1 MNKKNMIAMISM
13 VMILL
18 ALATLAIAVIEQ
30 PPRMVH
36 EDGVVEGVDL
46 YFHYY
51 GWPDGMSL
59 LVVDHVSLKQRKQ
72 GEEEWGR
79 WRAGGSSSTSKQ
91 LGAVPWGRPHYR
103 HSEDKLIA
111 IGIRSSEGRRDVEG
125 DMIAEIEVRFSHEF
139 NSQKPFFARLDIEG
153 RTLEL
158 SSDTIVFVD
167 HQLDGSFTVNRI
179 ETDLTDLVG
188 VAGEFEDVP
197 PGTRGV
203 PHRDDIKAYL
213 LESSFILELLGVD
226 QQEQK

>member
-1 MNKKNMIAMISM
+1 MNKKNMIAIISM

-18 ALATLAIAVIEQ
+18 VLVTLAIAVIGQ

-36 EDGVVEGVDL
+36 EDGVVDDLDL

-79 WRAGGSSSTSKQ
+79 WRAGGSSSTNKRS
-91 LGAVPWGRPHYR
+91 GAVPWGRRHYQ
-103 HSEDKLIA
+103 HSEDKVIV

-125 DMIAEIEVRFSHEF
+125 DKIAEIEVHFSHEF
-139 NSQKPFFARLDIEG
+139 NSQKPFFGRLDIEG
-153 RTLEL
+153 GTLEL

-226 QQEQK
+226 KQEQK